1 MNQPKIA
8 IVGAGP
14 AGLVAARILSLQ
26 GRDVTVFERESSFS
40 DRSQG
45 GSLDIHADAGQIAL
59 RKAGLMDEFQKIARY
74 ADQEGRIYDKHGKLM
89 HIDTNVADRDRPETD
104 RGHLRGMLLQSLPP
118 KVVRW
123 GAPVVGAMPLSE
135 DGCALNFTDGT
146 SDRFDLVVGADGTW
160 SKVRPLL
167 SDAIPKYTGVLVIEF
182 GIDNVDERYP
192 DTAEMAGRGLTFALG
207 DSKALVAHRNA
218 NAHLGGYIGLRVEEN
233 WFQTN
238 GLDKLDDVA
247 VREFL
252 CAEFAGWSDELLL
265 WIRRSE
271 GKVTPRGIYE
281 LPAGHRW
288 QHHESVT
295 LLGDAAHVM
304 SPFGGDGANLAMLD
318 GADLAEAL
326 LQRDWPTAVAMFEES
341 MCARAEGPTRS
352 ASEAIQEV
360 FSPRGLEHSLQWAHI
375 LDQAGKAEPSA
386 LSRTGWAVNR
396 D

>member
-1 MNQPKIA
+1 MDDPRIG

-14 AGLVAARILSLQ
+14 GGLVAARILSLQ
-26 GRDVTVFERESSFS
+26 GKDVSVFEQESSFS
-40 DRSQG
+40 ERSQG

-59 RKAGLMDEFQKIARY
+59 RKAGMMDEFRKIARY
-74 ADQEGRIYDKHGKLM
+74 SDQEGRLYDKHGKLM
-89 HIDTNVADRDRPETD
+89 HIDTNVADKDRPETD
-104 RGHLRGMLLQSLPP
+104 RGQLRGMLLKSLPD

-123 GAPVVGAMPLSE
+123 GARVIGVMLLPE
-135 DGCALNFTDGT
+135 DGCMLNFADG
-146 SDRFDLVVGADGTW
+146 SSERFDLVVGADGTW

-207 DSKALVAHRNA
+207 DSKALVAHRAA
-218 NAHLGGYIGLRVEEN
+218 NAHLGGYIGLRVDEN

-238 GLDKLDDVA
+238 GLDKMDDVA
-247 VREFL
+247 VRELL
-252 CAEFAGWSDELLL
+252 CSEFAGWSDDLLL

-271 GKVTPRGIYE
+271 GKLMPRGIYE
-281 LPAGHRW
+281 LAAGHRW
-288 QHHESVT
+288 EHHDSVT

-326 LQRDWPTAVAMFEES
+326 LHRDWRTAVTMFEES
-341 MCARAEGPTRS
+341 MCARAEGPARS
-352 ASEAIQEV
+352 ASEVMQEV
-360 FSPRGLEHSLQWAHI
+360 FSPRGLAHSLQWGHI
-375 LDQAGKAEPSA
+375 LAQTSQD
-386 LSRTGWAVNR
+386 
-396 D
+396 